1 MEGNQNL
8 AHDSHNLSGESAV
21 EDIKLLIDCIKYQTD
36 DLGYQEQAL
45 KTIAHFTPSPDKSPP
60 PPTFLP
66 KHISNK
72 KN

>member
-8 AHDSHNLSGESAV
+8 AHDSHNLSGQSAV

-45 KTIAHFTPSPDKSPP
+45 KTMASICHTNGNLYIILFSVT
-60 PPTFLP
+60 
-66 KHISNK
+66 
-72 KN
+72 